1 MRKAAWHTQEE
12 KEEDE
17 SRSLVAKRGA
27 HVHQSGGKRNP
38 LHVSNEINTMYEQP
52 AEALYT
58 SHTL

>member
-1 MRKAAWHTQEE
+1 MH
-12 KEEDE
+12 
-17 SRSLVAKRGA
+17 
-27 HVHQSGGKRNP
+27 HQGGKRNP

>member
-1 MRKAAWHTQEE
+1 MH
-12 KEEDE
+12 
-17 SRSLVAKRGA
+17 
-27 HVHQSGGKRNP
+27 HQGEKRNL